1 MPPDVN
7 KHLLIKH
14 DRTNFENTNNPNKL
28 DRTANMI
35 SINM

>member
-7 KHLLIKH
+7 KHLVIQH
-14 DRTNFENTNNPNKL
+14 DGVNFENTNNSNKL